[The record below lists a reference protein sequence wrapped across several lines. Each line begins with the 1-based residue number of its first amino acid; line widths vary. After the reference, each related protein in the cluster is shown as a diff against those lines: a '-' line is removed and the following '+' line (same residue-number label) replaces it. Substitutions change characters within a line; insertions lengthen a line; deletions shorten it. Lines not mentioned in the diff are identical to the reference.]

1 MLAHVECAMLEQS
14 KADIP
19 IGIKEWINEAR
30 GTFQYDKN
38 KSAVIRPDGL
48 AVIGLKNRI
57 EGNYGLFLEMERT
70 YGTKEV
76 IEKSY
81 EGITTFKPRG
91 IG

>member
-48 AVIGLKNRI
+48 AVIGLKTESKVI
-57 EGNYGLFLEMERT
+57 MACFGNGTYLWNERG
-70 YGTKEV
+70 YRK
-76 IEKSY
+76 KLRRY
-81 EGITTFKPRG
+81 NDF
-91 IG
+91 